1 MAPITV
7 EITAK
12 AYDQGARLAQATGL
26 AGDESPITFECQLS
40 PQADSYGEAIVHALR
55 KSADTAATRLG
66 IVGDAERAVP
76 MAVSRCIDEMCA
88 LTRTEAPDQ
97 GFPSQLVLGWARQLA
112 AEYGLILTA
121 DAEQPGQA
129 VEA

>member
-12 AYDQGARLAQATGL
+12 AYDQGARLAQSAGL
-26 AGDESPITFECQLS
+26 DADESPITFECVIS
-40 PQADSYGEAIVHALR
+40 PQVDSYGEAIVHALR
-55 KSADTAATRLG
+55 KSADTAANRIG
-66 IVGDAERAVP
+66 IVGEGERAVP
-76 MAVSRCIDEMCA
+76 AAVSRCIDQMLHA
-88 LTRTEAPDQ
+88 ADLNPAFA
-97 GFPSQLVLGWARQLA
+97 GQLRSWARMLA

-121 DAEQPGQA
+121 DAEQLATG